1 MKIYGVQAFENDD
14 STKFFDEL
22 VTLGFGQHLKLS
34 EFSNICDII
43 MAICYR
49 EKGAEYLEVRTCT
62 CNSYMYPVARYG
74 YISGYTDWWNVPGDC
89 INEMTFENVMR
100 VVSLV
105 QLIYPRIHFNRSCLL
120 LFRFLLL

>member
-74 YISGYTDWWNVPGDC
+74 FVSDSVYTDCWTVIGDC
-89 INEMTFENVMR
+89 INQMTSENVMR

-105 QLIYPRIHFNRSCLL
+105 H
-120 LFRFLLL
+120 